1 MLVLHDPTTLE
12 HKTTELLGSKILQA
26 LECPERLMSILTTL
40 KDDPAHEIQT
50 ITMEGGTPQAIL
62 LHSLLSASHKADYLE
77 HLKTAHGK
85 WLSQGFVKKNET
97 VLPECFP
104 AQHLFSSSQLSSKV
118 RSPPKDIFARAG
130 FYAYDM
136 SAGIAE
142 HTWSAA
148 VASAGLALEGA
159 RIVTGKHP
167 DRIDKTTMALCRP
180 PGHHC
185 NGRMAGGYCYINN
198 SVIAVDG
205 IRHYS
210 EVGLRPKFVVLDL
223 DFHHGNGTQ
232 EYFYKDG
239 EVLYVSIHGED
250 EYPYYSG
257 GEDEK
262 GEGMGLN
269 CNVNLPLL
277 AGSTVDDYLDKADLA
292 IKAIESYEPDYI
304 VVSLGFDTFHLD
316 PLGKFKLETPDYETI
331 ARHFKS
337 SDALMSL
344 PGLILLEGG
353 YVVEALGP
361 NVQSFLKGWES
372 SND

>member
-26 LECPERLMSILTTL
+26 LECPERLISILTTL
-40 KDDPAHEIQT
+40 KGNSDHEIQT
-50 ITMEGGTPQAIL
+50 ITLKDDSPKSTL
-62 LHSLLSASHKADYLE
+62 LHGLIESSHKSDYLE
-77 HLKTAHGK
+77 HIRTAHGN
-85 WLSQGFVKKNET
+85 WLSQGLVDQDAT

-104 AQHLFSSSQLSSKV
+104 AHHLFASSQLNSKV

-136 SAGIAE
+136 SAGLAE

-159 RIVTGKHP
+159 EIVSGQHAERK
-167 DRIDKTTMALCRP
+167 DKTIMALCRP

-198 SVIAVDG
+198 AVIAVDG

-210 EVGLRPKFVVLDL
+210 KAGSAKTPKFVILDL

-262 GEGMGLN
+262 GEGKGLN
-269 CNVNLPLL
+269 CNVNLPLKS
-277 AGSTVDDYLDKADLA
+277 GSTVDEYLDKADLA
-292 IKAIESYEPDYI
+292 IKAIDSYQPDYVI
-304 VVSLGFDTFHLD
+304 VSLGFDTFHLD
-316 PLGKFKLETPDYETI
+316 PLGNFKLETEDYETI
-331 ARHFKS
+331 AQHFKIS
-337 SDALMSL
+337 QALKLL
-344 PGLILLEGG
+344 PALILLEGG
-353 YVVEALGP
+353 YVVDALGP
-361 NVQSFLKGWES
+361 NVQSFLKGWTG
-372 SND
+372 